1 MPASR
6 AKLQKAGLRPRE
18 SAQLVRL
25 GTGSPPTRTE
35 LMEVGGFT
43 KRQADELVKGEFVAV
58 TNTGGYTLATLIKK
72 AGFTRAQATLIL
84 AAT

>member
-18 SAQLVRL
+18 TAVLARI
-25 GTGSPPTRTE
+25 GTGTPPTRTE
-35 LMEVGGFT
+35 LMRVGGFT
-43 KRQADELVKGEFVAV
+43 KRQADELVKGPFVAV
-58 TNTGGYTLATLIKK
+58 TNTGGFTLETLIRK

-84 AAT
+84 AVT